1 MQNLLDSYNTYTLI
15 SFYLVWPNFLGQTK
29 LKTENQEGDG
39 KG

>member
-1 MQNLLDSYNTYTLI
+1 MQNLLDAIQPMHLNELLLS
-15 SFYLVWPNFLGQTK
+15 NFLGQTK